1 MKETANV
8 ALDKGYKCINRKK
21 EREKLRKKGKEG
33 KKKDGRKEKKEAG
46 RRKVLFWF
54 PVLPF

>member
-1 MKETANV
+1 M
-8 ALDKGYKCINRKK
+8 
-21 EREKLRKKGKEG
+21 RKKGKEG